1 MQILPHDLGH
11 EFPEYMTTIIDLKA
25 RDEGFARLFE
35 DYERVNAEIVDIE
48 ENDKPFEDFAFEE
61 MKKRRL
67 RLKDEIYLILRAGP
81 QAGTP
86 VHLTSRERE
95 GAGPHAHSVSA
106 SA

>member
-11 EFPEYMTTIIDLKA
+11 EFPEYMTTIFDLRA
-25 RDEGFARLFE
+25 RDEAFARLFD

-67 RLKDEIYLILRAGP
+67 RLKDEIYLILRAGT
-81 QAGTP
+81 QAGTSI
-86 VHLTSRERE
+86 HLSSLDRE
-95 GAGPHAHSVSA
+95 GAGQHVHSA
-106 SA
+106 SASA